1 MVMKKYFY
9 FRSSQQ
15 HCSAASLPLLLSFEF
30 ASSMRMELSLVGA
43 RLSSAGGGLWLLAS
57 VLNIDS
63 ARSFGTGRS
72 WTVRLLPPSKW
83 LVLCCGCSTL
93 AILFQLRPRLHC
105 QHHPHLHGCR
115 NPLRGAP
122 PSCQY
127 GPSLLQVRHGDPGC
141 LPDDKNFVVAGH

>member
-1 MVMKKYFY
+1 MKNDVEKI
-9 FRSSQQ
+9 
-15 HCSAASLPLLLSFEF
+15 LLLPVITTALLCCQPATTTAIIGVC
-30 ASSMRMELSLVGA
+30 ASSMMRMKLSLIGA

-57 VLNIDS
+57 VLNIES

-72 WTVRLLPPSKW
+72 WTVLLLPPSKW

-127 GPSLLQVRHGDPGC
+127 GTSLLQVRHGDP
-141 LPDDKNFVVAGH
+141 